1 MVIKTRLWGMAVP
14 KGKVDSRLDLGARAY
29 LRECEGFV
37 NQRSMIWI
45 YVVIKGSGVEG
56 ISALYSLS
64 S

>member
-1 MVIKTRLWGMAVP
+1 MAAP

-29 LRECEGFV
+29 LREREGFV

-45 YVVIKGSGVEG
+45 YVVIKVSGVEG

-64 S
+64 N